1 MTGTSDDDASETR
14 EPVRSDLA
22 DIDARLQAIRSR
34 REAETRP
41 RRAGGGKWQ
50 GAEFAWRMV
59 IDLVAGVGVGG
70 AIGWGL
76 DTLVG
81 TKPLFLLVFILL
93 GFGAGVR
100 VMLQS
105 AKDLQRR
112 NKAGASSGAAGSN
125 GNDGAQAPEGE
136 GR

>member
-105 AKDLQRR
+105 AKELQSKNQAQAAQGGR
-112 NKAGASSGAAGSN
+112 GADEA
-125 GNDGAQAPEGE
+125 DGARAPQDE

>member
-81 TKPLFLLVFILL
+81 TKPVFLLVFILL

-125 GNDGAQAPEGE
+125 GNDGAQAPEDE

>member
-1 MTGTSDDDASETR
+1 
-14 EPVRSDLA
+14 
-22 DIDARLQAIRSR
+22 
-34 REAETRP
+34 
-41 RRAGGGKWQ
+41 
-50 GAEFAWRMV
+50 MV

-125 GNDGAQAPEGE
+125 GNDGAQAPEDE

>member
-125 GNDGAQAPEGE
+125 GNDAAQAPEDE

>member
-1 MTGTSDDDASETR
+1 MTGTSDNDASETR

-125 GNDGAQAPEGE
+125 GNDGAQAPEDE